1 MFHDCEHRLYKDPYF
16 EYLPQIKKTLQFL
29 LIIHKSV
36 FAKFSFFKKLNGD
49 AHTTW
54 CKMKDDNVR
63 TKKNPI
69 LQPGNWKLN
78 QSSS

>member
-16 EYLPQIKKTLQFL
+16 EYL
-29 LIIHKSV
+29 LIRHKLV

-54 CKMKDDNVR
+54 CKMNDDNVR